1 MNAHSYETEALDN
14 SLEEITKLLV
24 RIAEL
29 QTLLHKNLE
38 ESAKEKVVD
47 RQMLNDLMTQL
58 NEARSDLV
66 GVRTDTH
73 AAASMIAN
81 QNASE
86 QKFQIA
92 LLVLCAA
99 ALGFSFASWMNS
111 RYLIR
116 TLSPSPEH
124 QLLMEMLRE
133 RDAIRRASVT
143 GISALT
149 SG

>member
-1 MNAHSYETEALDN
+1 MNVHSYETDSMDTA
-14 SLEEITKLLV
+14 LEEITKLLV

-29 QTLLHKNLE
+29 QASLHKHLDE
-38 ESAKEKVVD
+38 TAKEKVVD

-58 NEARSDLV
+58 NEVRSDLV
-66 GVRTDTH
+66 GVRSDTH

-81 QNASE
+81 KNASE
-86 QKFQIA
+86 QKFQIIV
-92 LLVLCAA
+92 LVLCAA
-99 ALGFSFASWMNS
+99 ALGFSFASWSNS

-133 RDAIRRASVT
+133 RDAIRRAAVT
-143 GISALT
+143 GVTALT
-149 SG
+149 TG

>member
-1 MNAHSYETEALDN
+1 MHSYEADAIDN

-29 QTLLHKNLE
+29 QTSLHKQLE
-38 ESAKEKVVD
+38 ETAKDRVVD
-47 RQMLNDLMTQL
+47 RQMLNDMMTQL
-58 NEARSDLV
+58 NETRSDLV
-66 GVRTDTH
+66 GIRADTH

-81 QNASE
+81 QNANE

-92 LLVLCAA
+92 ILVLCAA

-111 RYLIR
+111 KYLVR

-133 RDAIRRASVT
+133 RDAIRRASVS
-143 GISALT
+143 GVSALT